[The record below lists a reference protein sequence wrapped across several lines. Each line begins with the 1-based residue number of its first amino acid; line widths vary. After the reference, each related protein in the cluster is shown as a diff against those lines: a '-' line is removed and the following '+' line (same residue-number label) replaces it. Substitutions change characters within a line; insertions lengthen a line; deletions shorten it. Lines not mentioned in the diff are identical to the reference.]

1 MDSTNKSL
9 KNSIQTCYTMRDLT
23 KEKDIAQY
31 YYEILFVSPTPI
43 GSSRTKVTKEKN
55 DGDFGD
61 NEVES
66 CGTSDVLDLEGNVS
80 TEKSDRA

>member
-1 MDSTNKSL
+1 M
-9 KNSIQTCYTMRDLT
+9 
-23 KEKDIAQY
+23 
-31 YYEILFVSPTPI
+31 
-43 GSSRTKVTKEKN
+43 TKEKN